1 MKCSLQ
7 GSPLEGSPFPSF
19 YRYFFIKS
27 TGNTKIEK
35 KESYCYLQP
44 DLTSFVLSPQAS
56 QLVAMIITSLKWGI
70 ADLKV
75 KARNFWH
82 V

>member
-7 GSPLEGSPFPSF
+7 ASPLEGSPFLSF
-19 YRYFFIKS
+19 YPYFFIKS
-27 TGNTKIEK
+27 NTKIEK